1 MDNILCQLNS
11 ITLFL
16 QGQEEGEENISLLW
30 GLPFHLPGPYQVVL
44 VPQPSS
50 CISPHLSPSA
60 IHRSLRKQIL
70 LFLAALCQVS
80 GSIPPLLFPAHRQ
93 FHFFWVVAAPAVAG
107 INLPLLLAATF
118 RPLCFSEQISL
129 YWGVGEHQPQLA
141 GGGGQWGLSQP
152 LIRSQTK
159 LLASRQQR
167 AKKGIEGQGR
177 YNQAGLKEMTG
188 CVTGKWALKPGRLRV
203 QQGLKTFLCSLS
215 RGMD

>member
-1 MDNILCQLNS
+1 MGWGSRALGRSQDPSWSRRSAISPYTLPSFSAKSIGVGETDNILCQLNS

-60 IHRSLRKQIL
+60 IHSSLRKQIL
-70 LFLAALCQVS
+70 LFLAVLCQVS
-80 GSIPPLLFPAHRQ
+80 GSIPPLLFPARRQ

-118 RPLCFSEQISL
+118 QPLCFSEQISL
-129 YWGVGEHQPQLA
+129 YWGVGEHQPQL
-141 GGGGQWGLSQP
+141 
-152 LIRSQTK
+152 
-159 LLASRQQR
+159 
-167 AKKGIEGQGR
+167 
-177 YNQAGLKEMTG
+177 
-188 CVTGKWALKPGRLRV
+188 V
-203 QQGLKTFLCSLS
+203 QVVGDSGDCLNH
-215 RGMD
+215 